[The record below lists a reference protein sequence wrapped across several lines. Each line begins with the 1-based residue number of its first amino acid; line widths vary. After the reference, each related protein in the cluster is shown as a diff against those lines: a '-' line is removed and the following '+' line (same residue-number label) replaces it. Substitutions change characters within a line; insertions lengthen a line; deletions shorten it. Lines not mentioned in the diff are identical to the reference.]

1 MKTTKKAISIL
12 LTILM
17 VVGMMSTFA
26 FAEGN
31 GTNSTYDEVGSI
43 TVANPQDGR
52 TYTAYKIFDVTYG
65 GSETIGEG
73 KDAVTTKPV
82 NYSYTISTGSDW
94 FTTVKKF
101 VEDTENNWIS
111 LVDTGDGG
119 TFAVK
124 LTNATASDVAGLAA
138 ELAAELAKDD
148 SKLTGTELVLQT
160 NDSGKW
166 VAKAESLSLGFY
178 FISTTSGSLAMM
190 TTTDKDVIIYDKNES
205 DGFDK
210 SATKI
215 NGVEVLSTNSK
226 AVDANIGDVITFEIT
241 VKVPSTQGYASQ
253 TYTVKDIMSTG
264 LTYNQD
270 LSIAFKDVE
279 AAEENAA
286 KTALEEAV
294 SNQPGVHSEQ
304 GLAFKKLVDMTKL
317 QKYIGKTIVF
327 TYTATVN
334 ENALDKNT
342 NTAGLVK
349 NTPSGETT
357 PGEISEV
364 IVYTG
369 GIEVVKVDG
378 ATLDKDAKVVTT
390 TKKLKGAKF
399 ILKKKVKDD
408 DNADVIKYYKQT
420 VSNDKVT
427 KVEWV
432 DEKASA
438 TVLTTDANGGAVF
451 SGIAPG
457 TYFLE
462 ETQAPDGYNPLK
474 GDKEVNVKEGT
485 STDVLTLTP
494 VNVANITGTELPE
507 TGGIGT
513 TVFYLLGAILV
524 VGAGVVFVTRR
535 RMHAEK

>member
-31 GTNSTYDEVGSI
+31 GTNSTDDKVGSI
-43 TVANPQDGR
+43 TVANPQDER

-65 GSETIGEG
+65 GSETTGEG

-82 NYSYTISTGSDW
+82 NYSYTISTDSDW
-94 FTTVKKF
+94 FTTVEKF
-101 VEDTENNWIS
+101 AEDTANNWIS
-111 LVDTGDGG
+111 LEDTGDGE

-124 LTNATASDVAGLAA
+124 LTNATASGVA
-138 ELAAELAKDD
+138 EFAAELAKVD
-148 SKLTGTELVLQT
+148 SKPIGIELVLQT
-160 NDSGKW
+160 NDSGKQ
-166 VAKAESLSLGFY
+166 VAKAEKLPLGFY

-215 NGVEVLSTNSK
+215 NDVEVLSTNSK
-226 AVDANIGDVITFEIT
+226 KVDANIGDVITFEIT

-253 TYTVKDIMSTG
+253 TYTVKDIMSIG
-264 LTYNQD
+264 LTYDQN

-279 AAEENAA
+279 AVEESAA
-286 KTALEEAV
+286 KTALGEAV
-294 SNQPGVHSEQ
+294 SDPSGLYDEQ

-334 ENALDKNT
+334 ENAVDKNT

-349 NTPSGETT
+349 NTPNGDTT
-357 PGEISEV
+357 TEEISKV

-378 ATLDKDAKVVTT
+378 ATLDKDGKVVTT
-390 TKKLKGAKF
+390 TKKLKDAKF

-408 DNADVIKYYKQT
+408 DNVDVIKYYKQT
-420 VSNDKVT
+420 VSNDKVAE
-427 KVEWV
+427 VEWV
-432 DEKASA
+432 DEKANA
-438 TVLTTDANGGAVF
+438 TVLTTDANGRAAF

-474 GDKEVNVKEGT
+474 GDREVNVEEGT
-485 STDVLTLTP
+485 STEALTLTP